1 MLPVVSALDIGV
13 KVMPILRFV
22 VCTDGTI
29 NVFEKKEFRLHLTH
43 CQLGKLMKT
52 WYGT

>member
-1 MLPVVSALDIGV
+1 
-13 KVMPILRFV
+13 MPRLRFIM
-22 VCTDGTI
+22 CTDGSI
-29 NVFEKKEFRLHLTH
+29 NVFEKEEFRLHLTE